1 MKARE
6 LADSIVKYC
15 KAEKLLI
22 SNLQL
27 QKILYFIELNSLKN
41 RDSLVCDDDLFEA
54 WKFGPVVPSVYRAYA
69 LSGGMPIFFMPKDAS
84 FSEEVKPWVFNL
96 VKDALQRSPWYLVE
110 LSHTAG
116 GAWDKAYRK
125 TPRSKISK
133 EDMIYDSNFIHSELI
148 TNKYE

>member
-1 MKARE
+1 M
-6 LADSIVKYC
+6 LH
-15 KAEKLLI
+15 
-22 SNLQL
+22 
-27 QKILYFIELNSLKN
+27 FLKT
-41 RDSLVCDDDLFEA
+41 LKH
-54 WKFGPVVPSVYRAYA
+54 W
-69 LSGGMPIFFMPKDAS
+69 
-84 FSEEVKPWVFNL
+84 NL

-116 GAWDKAYRK
+116 GSWDKAYRK